1 MQFKIQKGNGLKG
14 EITVPGDKSISHR
27 AIMLASLADGKSE
40 ISGFLEGE
48 DCLATIEVF
57 QKMGVIISRHE
68 KNFVIEGKGI
78 ITFEDREDIPV
89 KRGSIVFTPS
99 GVVHGVE
106 TDDSER
112 LILMLIKGPGIT
124 AKEARYFMHGK

>member
-1 MQFKIQKGNGLKG
+1 MTLIEKVEHHEIHDLTEFSSENFIRKPLTQSKGIVCDFVCFEPGQTAGFHKHPVQD
-14 EITVPGDKSISHR
+14 EI
-27 AIMLASLADGKSE
+27 
-40 ISGFLEGE
+40 FY
-48 DCLATIEVF
+48 
-57 QKMGVIISRHE
+57 
-68 KNFVIEGKGI
+68 VIEGKGI

-99 GVVHGVE
+99 GIVHGVK

-124 AKEARYFMHGK
+124 AKDARYFMHGN